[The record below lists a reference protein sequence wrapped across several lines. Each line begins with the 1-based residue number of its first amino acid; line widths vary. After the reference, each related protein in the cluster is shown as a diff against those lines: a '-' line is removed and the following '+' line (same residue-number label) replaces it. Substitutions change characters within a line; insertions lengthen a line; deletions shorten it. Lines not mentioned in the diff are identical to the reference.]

1 MKNVIKK
8 KITNGEL
15 PLHLKSIQK
24 KSKPKYLT
32 KVKSSKILKTSFLQL
47 SPFYKSSIWRNIS
60 EIGYVFQ

>member
-1 MKNVIKK
+1 MKYVIKK

-47 SPFYKSSIWRNIS
+47 SPFYKSSI
-60 EIGYVFQ
+60 